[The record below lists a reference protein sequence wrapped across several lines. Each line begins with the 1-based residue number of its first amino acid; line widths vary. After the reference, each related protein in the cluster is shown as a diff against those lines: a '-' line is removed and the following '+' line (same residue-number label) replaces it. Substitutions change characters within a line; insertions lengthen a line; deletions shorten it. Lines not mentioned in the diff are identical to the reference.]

1 MKKMI
6 FLISASLLT
15 VASFAYDPN
24 TKVLKAFTQ
33 TFTTA
38 ENVKWEEYS
47 DYYSVSFHTSGTSSR
62 INYDKEGNIIS
73 STRYSLPNL
82 LPLNILNKLKRENP
96 KRELFGVTELS
107 VGDDMVYFVKMYDE
121 KHWITLKVD
130 TYGNSQVYEKYKKG

>member
-6 FLISASLLT
+6 LLISASLLT

-73 STRYSLPNL
+73 STRYYLPNL
-82 LPLNILNKLKRENP
+82 LPLNILNKLMRENP
-96 KRELFGVTELS
+96 KRELFGVTELT
-107 VGDDMVYFVKMYDE
+107 VGDDMVYFVKLQDE
-121 KHWITLKVD
+121 KHWITLKID

>member
-6 FLISASLLT
+6 LFISASLLT

-38 ENVKWEEYS
+38 ENVKWEEYT
-47 DYYSVSFHTSGTSSR
+47 DYYTVSFYTSGTTSR

-73 STRYSLPNL
+73 STRYYQPNL
-82 LPLNILNKLKRENP
+82 LPLNILTKLKKQYP
-96 KRELFGVTELS
+96 TKELFGVTEMT
-107 VGDDMVYFVKMYDE
+107 VGDDMVYFVKMQDE
-121 KHWITLKVD
+121 KHWITLKID